1 MRMTTISFFTVNF
14 RTHFLSRGDLSIVSF
29 FQEIDVIAADLT
41 QTWSRMAIV
50 DFSKPFLATSLTL
63 LLKVIY
69 QFQADRST
77 RNWFFEF
84 PSFHYTLAVKK
95 FFSVICFF
103 TFYHFGAIALGDEFS
118 AKNGNKVRHS
128 NMYQSIASSTFLP
141 LLADAFLPTITFFN
155 TIMADTCQ
163 PLFCTKKRPFGQF
176 TREDRRYRL
185 FCKYSTLL
193 KSKI

>member
-1 MRMTTISFFTVNF
+1 MKTQKELYNNEMTN
-14 RTHFLSRGDLSIVSF
+14 L
-29 FQEIDVIAADLT
+29 
-41 QTWSRMAIV
+41 
-50 DFSKPFLATSLTL
+50 
-63 LLKVIY
+63 
-69 QFQADRST
+69 
-77 RNWFFEF
+77 
-84 PSFHYTLAVKK
+84 
-95 FFSVICFF
+95 
-103 TFYHFGAIALGDEFS
+103 TFYSYISTYESFNVS
-118 AKNGNKVRHS
+118 YNKVRHS

-193 KSKI
+193 KSKIWARI